1 MIFLLYFSSLNDF
14 VNQYD
19 PPRQTQEYLLE
30 LSTQALT
37 LHPPLICWRNTWIKG
52 ELLDDF
58 VWIINICFL
67 IIIRKI
73 FWDIGAVFEGTRSWF
88 RRKFIS
94 LRMISN
100 IALCFNFPI
109 LSLQSVSMSARLVTD
124 SVLRDFPR
132 NTGIWRKYPV
142 LTPYYGDF
150 PPNLHIAGEIPRIYY
165 NFAMAVWFCDLLSC
179 NNLYSAL
186 FSCLLA
192 CFYFRLIVF

>member
-1 MIFLLYFSSLNDF
+1 MGNSDKFCLRWNDF
-14 VNQYD
+14 ESNVSSAFREFRED
-19 PPRQTQEYLLE
+19 KE
-30 LSTQALT
+30 LFDVT
-37 LHPPLICWRNTWIKG
+37 
-52 ELLDDF
+52 
-58 VWIINICFL
+58 
-67 IIIRKI
+67 
-73 FWDIGAVFEGTRSWF
+73 
-88 RRKFIS
+88 
-94 LRMISN
+94 
-100 IALCFNFPI
+100 IACD
-109 LSLQSVSMSARLVTD
+109 RLVTD